1 MAEDPWSRFETPMQQ
16 SVNQSVKEKQLAL
29 MSKRFLEVV
38 QKKQEIDSE
47 LESLTDD
54 IARMFPEIA
63 GTEAKTA
70 GPYEVSVS
78 RTETFS
84 WDSDGLAEHF
94 GGSVVPECV
103 NQRWTVDKRKYLKL
117 SSKEQAELSDFLTR
131 KLNKPKV
138 RVSNVQS

>member
-29 MSKRFLEVV
+29 MSKRFLEVT

-78 RTETFS
+78 RTETFN

-103 NQRWTVDKRKYLKL
+103 NQKWTVDKRKYLKL